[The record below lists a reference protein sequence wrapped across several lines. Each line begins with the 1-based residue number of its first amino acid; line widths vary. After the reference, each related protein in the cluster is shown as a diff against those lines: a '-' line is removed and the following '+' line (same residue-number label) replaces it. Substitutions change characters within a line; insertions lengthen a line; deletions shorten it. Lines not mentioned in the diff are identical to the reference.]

1 MFERA
6 LQFETQRE
14 DMLQWDP
21 ESKRLVDRML
31 IDVYVG
37 LQPTK
42 EQQDARRSVIQ
53 FVDTFVK
60 QRIHGKCSNCFSG
73 GCSTRKV

>member
-1 MFERA
+1 
-6 LQFETQRE
+6 
-14 DMLQWDP
+14 MLQWDP

-31 IDVYVG
+31 NDVYIG

-42 EQQDARRSVIQ
+42 EQQEARRSVIK

-60 QRIHGKCSNCFSG
+60 QRIHGMWSNCFS
-73 GCSTRKV
+73 VAFQHENLQQVQV

>member
-1 MFERA
+1 MCERA
-6 LQFETQRE
+6 LQFENQRE

-21 ESKRLVDRML
+21 ESKRLVDSML
-31 IDVYVG
+31 NDVYVG

-42 EQQDARRSVIQ
+42 EQQDARRRVIQ

-60 QRIHGKCSNCFSG
+60 QRIHGMWFNCFS
-73 GCSTRKV
+73 CPF